1 MRGFVLGVFLLA
13 LVGWCMVH
21 ETMKQTQA
29 RYALAEAAQK
39 ESELAKGLEKLRV
52 KEESLKQPSR
62 LATLAKELKL
72 DVINLAVMPADDSS
86 ASVRTAA
93 KTDTRRPGDF
103 HDAGFAERGN
113 RDGSTLA
120 QADGR

>member
-29 RYALAEAAQK
+29 RYALAEAAKK
-39 ESELAKGLEKLRV
+39 ESDLAKRLEKLHA
-52 KEESLKQPSR
+52 KEESLKQPMR

-72 DVINLAVMPADDSS
+72 DVINLAVMPADDSTG
-86 ASVRTAA
+86 SVHTAA
-93 KTDTRRPGDF
+93 KTEKRRPGDF
-103 HDAGFAERGN
+103 YDTGFAEREN
-113 RDGSTLA
+113 REDPTLA
-120 QADGR
+120 LYRE

>member
-29 RYALAEAAQK
+29 RYALADAAQK
-39 ESELAKGLEKLRV
+39 ESEIAKRLEKLRA

-72 DVINLAVMPADDSS
+72 DVINLAVMPADDSPS
-86 ASVRTAA
+86 TVRTAA
-93 KTDTRRPGDF
+93 KTNTRRPGDF
-103 HDAGFAERGN
+103 YHVDFAEREN
-113 RDGSTLA
+113 RGDSTLA
-120 QADGR
+120 LIRE